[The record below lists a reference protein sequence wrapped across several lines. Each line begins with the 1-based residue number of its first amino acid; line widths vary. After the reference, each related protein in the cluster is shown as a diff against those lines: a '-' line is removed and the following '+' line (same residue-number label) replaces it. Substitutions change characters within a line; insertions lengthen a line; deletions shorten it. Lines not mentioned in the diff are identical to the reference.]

1 MDPAVSGDKGAWRR
15 RSDAA
20 VSGADPIC
28 PRSKQ
33 AMELPPDDLIVFDE
47 AHRSRGRTREHLIS
61 FYPDAMLLG
70 MPATPFRG
78 DGRGLGNLFD
88 TMVETRRSPNLSSR
102 GILYRRGFMRRS
114 THTCGP
120 TRNPAP
126 GGAHPIP
133 IFQAMLFGMPV
144 CPISGNP
151 LSRMLFSS
159 DAVSAFSHRSSVHR
173 QRST

>member
-1 MDPAVSGDKGAWRR
+1 
-15 RSDAA
+15 
-20 VSGADPIC
+20 
-28 PRSKQ
+28 
-33 AMELPPDDLIVFDE
+33 MELPPDDLIVFDE

-88 TMVETRRSPNLSSR
+88 TMVETPQVAELATPR
-102 GILYRRGFMRRS
+102 
-114 THTCGP
+114 
-120 TRNPAP
+120 PA
-126 GGAHPIP
+126 GRTQ
-133 IFQAMLFGMPV
+133 FQYFKPCFSACPV